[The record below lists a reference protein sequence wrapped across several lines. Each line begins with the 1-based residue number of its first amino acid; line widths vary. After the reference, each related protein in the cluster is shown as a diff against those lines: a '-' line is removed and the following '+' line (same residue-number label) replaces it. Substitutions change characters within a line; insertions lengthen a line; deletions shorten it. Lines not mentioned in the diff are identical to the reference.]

1 MPGRRG
7 FTLVELL
14 VAIAVISVLMALI
27 LPAVQ
32 SAREAARKVSCR
44 NRLKQIG
51 IALHLYEEANH
62 VFPSGYIYFGATAP
76 VHSAVPQSQ
85 SFRTDAPPPTPQFQP
100 NGPGW
105 SWLTLILPHMDQ
117 GPLHRKINFNAD
129 VSLPSAAEIRTTVV
143 PAYQCPSDTHVDG
156 EFTVLD
162 ELNQPMGAARPSS
175 YAAVFGSFGLI
186 NTDPDHGNG
195 MFQRNSRNRVRDVQ
209 DGLSNTFAVTERAAL
224 LAKGP
229 WTGVMTG
236 GTVRTTPGA
245 PVYTSIIELSPAMTL
260 ARMGNRDLNS
270 PFSEPYDFF
279 SGHPGIVYFLF
290 ADGHVRGFSTSA
302 DKDTLHALSTID
314 GEEVVQGY

>member
-1 MPGRRG
+1 
-7 FTLVELL
+7 
-14 VAIAVISVLMALI
+14 MAL
-27 LPAVQ
+27 LMPAVQ
-32 SAREAARKVSCR
+32 SARESARKTSCR

-51 IALHLYEEANH
+51 LALHLYEEAH
-62 VFPSGYIYFGATAP
+62 KSFPSGYIYFGATAP
-76 VHSAVPQSQ
+76 PPRAMPQ
-85 SFRTDAPPPTPQFQP
+85 SFRTDAPPPSPQFQP

-105 SWLTLILPHMDQ
+105 SWMTLILPHMDQ
-117 GPLHRKINFNAD
+117 APLYDRIDFNRD
-129 VSLPSAAEIRTTVV
+129 VSLPSAAEIRTTIVT
-143 PAYQCPSDTHVDG
+143 AYRCPSDTHADD

-162 ELNQPMGAARPSS
+162 ELNRPMGLARPSS

-195 MFQRNSRNRVRDVQ
+195 MFQRNSRTRVRDVL
-209 DGLSNTFAVTERAAL
+209 DGLSNTIAVTERAAL

-260 ARMGNRDLNS
+260 ARMGNRNLNS
-270 PFSEPYDFF
+270 PYCEPYDFF

-290 ADGHVRGFSTSA
+290 GDGHVSGFSTSS
-302 DKDTLHALSTID
+302 DKDTLHSLSTIA
-314 GEEVVQGY
+314 GQEVVQGY